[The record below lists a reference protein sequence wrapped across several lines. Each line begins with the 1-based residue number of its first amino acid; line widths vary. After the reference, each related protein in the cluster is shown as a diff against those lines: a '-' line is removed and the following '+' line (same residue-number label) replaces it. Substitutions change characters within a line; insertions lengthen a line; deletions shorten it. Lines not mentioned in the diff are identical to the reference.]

1 MKKFCV
7 MVGILGFGMANG
19 MMTPTGNGALNIHQG
34 DIGSMAVRTNV
45 ETPTTN
51 RHEIIRYQDNFT
63 LNGNMA
69 TISLARGDEEGDEF
83 RVTENL
89 TRTYPCERV
98 FSGLQQ
104 VDNSHSIATYQ
115 LFANTNELGRIE
127 LTNAFPDNDN
137 RYEHQR
143 RIVGNLSYDDN
154 ALVSRGR
161 VETYVTVEGQDH
173 SVSTEENGSIAYRF
187 LRTERDSQYMD
198 APGGGD
204 NVRVYARWNGSEVR
218 RDWNGL
224 ALRQKPAPAPVIT
237 QTPAP
242 QYHQTTNSSNN
253 GPSNIFERAGRGVAQ
268 TAGNAVGGVFR
279 TFKKLF

>member
-1 MKKFCV
+1 MKKFYV
-7 MVGILGFGMANG
+7 VVSVLGAGMANG
-19 MMTPTGNGALNIHQG
+19 MLVPTGNRAINVQQDGVG
-34 DIGSMAVRTNV
+34 TMAVRANI
-45 ETPTTN
+45 ESPTTS
-51 RHEIIRYQDNFT
+51 RHETIRYQDDFT

-98 FSGLQQ
+98 FSRLQQ
-104 VDNSHSIATYQ
+104 VDGNHSIAIYQ
-115 LFANTNELGRIE
+115 LFANTDELGRIE

-143 RIVGNLSYDDN
+143 RIVGNLSDDDN

-187 LRTERDSQYMD
+187 LKTERDSQYMD

-204 NVRVYARWNGSEVR
+204 NVRVYARWNGSEIR
-218 RDWNGL
+218 RDWRGL
-224 ALRQKPAPAPVIT
+224 ALNLKPPQAPVVT
-237 QTPAP
+237 RPPAP
-242 QYHQTTNSSNN
+242 QYS
-253 GPSNIFERAGRGVAQ
+253 
-268 TAGNAVGGVFR
+268 
-279 TFKKLF
+279 